1 MMPEEATP
9 GRVYAHDSRV
19 ILKDILRKQNPFTD
33 ISSYNLSFDE
43 TNFSFD
49 ETNFSKKDLIDLLNS
64 VFDLGDDINFQTFDV
79 TYVVTINGHATID
92 VSKMNNGSDVKKY
105 FSDHADEFIADMLDS
120 SSEEEA
126 GNTKNNSLQIVDI
139 EIPSI
144 FHISE

>member
-1 MMPEEATP
+1 MMPEEAIP

-33 ISSYNLSFDE
+33 ILSYNLSFNE
-43 TNFSFD
+43 S
-49 ETNFSKKDLIDLLNS
+49 NFSKKDLIDLLNS
-64 VFDLGDDINFQTFDV
+64 SFGLGDDLNFQTFDV

-92 VSKMNNGSDVKKY
+92 VSKMNDGSDVKNY
-105 FSDHADEFIADMLDS
+105 FHDHAAEFIADMLDS

-126 GNTKNNSLQIVDI
+126 GNTKNNSLQIVEI
-139 EIPSI
+139 ELPSI

>member
-1 MMPEEATP
+1 MSEEATP
-9 GRVYAHDSRV
+9 GQVYAHDSRV

-33 ISSYNLSFDE
+33 ILSYNS
-43 TNFSFD
+43 SFD

-64 VFDLGDDINFQTFDV
+64 SFGLGDDINFQTFDV
-79 TYVVTINGHATID
+79 TYVVTINGHGTVD
-92 VSKMNNGSDVKKY
+92 VSEMNNGSDVKNY
-105 FSDHADEFIADMLDS
+105 FNDHADEFIADMLDS

-126 GNTKNNSLQIVDI
+126 RNTKNNSFQIVDI

>member
-1 MMPEEATP
+1 MSEEATP
-9 GRVYAHDSRV
+9 GQVYAHDSRV

-33 ISSYNLSFDE
+33 ILSYNS
-43 TNFSFD
+43 SFD

-64 VFDLGDDINFQTFDV
+64 SFGLGDDINFQTFDV
-79 TYVVTINGHATID
+79 TYVVTINGHGTVD
-92 VSKMNNGSDVKKY
+92 VSKMNNGSDVKNY
-105 FSDHADEFIADMLDS
+105 FNDHADEFIADMLDR

-126 GNTKNNSLQIVDI
+126 GNTKNNSFQIVDI